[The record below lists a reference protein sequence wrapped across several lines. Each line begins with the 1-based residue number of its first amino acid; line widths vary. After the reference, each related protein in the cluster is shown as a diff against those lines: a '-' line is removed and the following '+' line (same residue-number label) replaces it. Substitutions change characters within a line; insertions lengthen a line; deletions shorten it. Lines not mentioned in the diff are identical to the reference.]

1 MKRSALR
8 STVWILPIVVAL
20 AVLPALA
27 DAAHTAKQT
36 PPVKMGTSGGSSVDR
51 STLYCCGGTLGSL
64 VRYDG
69 VLSILSNNHVLARA
83 GLARAG
89 ESTIQP
95 GLIDNNCSATGL
107 NVVGTYP
114 GDKVPLGKNVDA
126 AISTANASVVDG
138 TGAILDVGVPCN
150 TVQAPAVGLSV
161 KKSGRTTGTTTGTV
175 QAINSTVTVQYQKGC
190 GTGKKF
196 TQTYT
201 NQITIAGTGGSFS
214 AGGDSGSLIVSNDGT
229 PNPVGLLFAGNTS
242 TTIANPASAVVSAF
256 TSGGHTFTFVG
267 NACAAVA
274 FKERPLNPPDA
285 EIDYVTKIKESNE
298 AALFA
303 HPGVIGVG
311 VGQADD
317 DAFRAVMVV
326 YVDSGRHMRPHGLP
340 SEIDGIPVKV
350 VPTEPFVAY

>member
-8 STVWILPIVVAL
+8 STFWILPIVVAL
-20 AVLPALA
+20 AVLPVLA

-36 PPVKMGTSGGSSVDR
+36 PPVKMGTSGGSSADK
-51 STLYCCGGTLGSL
+51 STLYCCGGTLGAAVL
-64 VRYDG
+64 YDG
-69 VLSILSNNHVLARA
+69 RLSILSNNHVLARS
-83 GLARAG
+83 GLAKAG
-89 ESTIQP
+89 ETTIQP
-95 GLIDNNCSATGL
+95 ALIDNNCSSTGL
-107 NVVGTYP
+107 NSVGAFA
-114 GDKVPLGKNVDA
+114 GNLVPLGRNVDA
-126 AISTANASVVDG
+126 AISFANTGMVDS
-138 TGAILDVGVPCN
+138 TGAIIDIGVPCN
-150 TVQAPAVGLSV
+150 TVQAPTVGLSV

-201 NQITIAGTGGSFS
+201 NQITITGTGGSFS

-229 PNPVGLLFAGNTS
+229 PNPVGLLFAGNTT
-242 TTIANPASAVVSAF
+242 TTIGNRISDVVAQF
-256 TSGGHTFTFVG
+256 QSGGHTFSFVG
-267 NACAAVA
+267 NTCAAAA

-285 EIDYVTKIKESNE
+285 ELEYVTKIKEANE

-317 DAFRAVMVV
+317 DAFRAVMVI

-340 SEIDGIPVKV
+340 TEIDGIPVKV